1 MRWERYV
8 ALGDSF
14 TEGLDDPRPDGGF
27 RGWADRTAEGLAVTT
42 PGLRY
47 ANLAVRGRLLG
58 DIAAEQV
65 PAALALGPDLVSLA
79 GGVNDL
85 LRPRLDVAALTA
97 TFDQAVRALRE
108 SGADVVVFVGVDPS
122 RRSRLL
128 RRIVPR
134 VLALNAAVERTA
146 ARYDCLVADL
156 WHEQLFDDPR
166 LWSTDRLHLS
176 AEGHRRVAGAVL
188 EALGQGDG
196 AWRELPPPGP
206 RPSWPAARA
215 ADLRW
220 VGTHLGPWLGR
231 RLRGRSSGDGVLPKR
246 PVLAPVDGAG

>member
-14 TEGLDDPRPDGGF
+14 TEGLDDPRPDGSY
-27 RGWADRTAEGLAVTT
+27 RGWADRTAEGLASRST
-42 PGLRY
+42 GLRY

-85 LRPRLDVAALTA
+85 LRPRCDVDALA
-97 TFDQAVRALRE
+97 VTFDAAVRALRE
-108 SGADVVVFVGVDPS
+108 GGADVLVFVGVDPS

-128 RRIVPR
+128 RRILPR

-146 ARYDCLVADL
+146 ARYDCRVADL
-156 WHEQLFDDPR
+156 WHERLFDDPR

-176 AEGHRRVAGAVL
+176 AEGHDRVAGAVL
-188 EALGQGDG
+188 EALGCGDG
-196 AWRELPPPGP
+196 SWREPPPRQP
-206 RPSWPAARA
+206 RPSWAAARA
-215 ADLRW
+215 ADARW
-220 VGTHLGPWLGR
+220 VGTHLGPWVGR
-231 RLRGRSSGDGVLPKR
+231 RLRGRSSGDGVGPKR
-246 PVLAPVDGAG
+246 PELAPVAQVG